1 MDGTHTR
8 TSAGETQNCEQ
19 SELFEGF
26 IEIEILQP
34 NFYIV
39 NWHVEFFLEKG

>member
-1 MDGTHTR
+1 MGPLL
-8 TSAGETQNCEQ
+8 AKLKIVEQ

-26 IEIEILQP
+26 IDIEILQP